1 MVELQTTWSW
11 LPAIYLFLGG
21 LSAGAFLTVSILRLV
36 KPDRFKKTVTGGVWT
51 AVAALAIGLLALVS
65 EVEKPFQAMILFK
78 SFVNGSSWMTIGA
91 WLLLVTFV
99 VFVLSALFTTDKLA
113 DWLGKVCKPFG
124 RARAGINKVLAIVGI
139 PCSLAVAAYTG
150 VLLSAAPAIPL
161 WNTWLLPALF
171 TVSALDTGVAA
182 VSVFA
187 AVLEKDE
194 DAHGLRTALEWT
206 VLCLVA
212 IEAVVL
218 AAFLTTMQG
227 SGADEVLASGLL
239 VSGPL
244 SMQFWALVVA
254 VGLVGPFLAALVQV
268 ATAKRKKDA
277 ALVPAVPVGGA
288 ACALVGGFTLRFLV
302 LAAGLHAALVS
313 PAALHARFAAHARPE
328 GGRYGDRR
336 GSRER
341 RGEGGHVLVSVG
353 HVFAGGFAGFFGASG
368 CGAAPSWRGA
378 GRVCRGVGDCRS
390 FDSAQGRSCRIRG
403 VATGHVR

>member
-21 LSAGAFLTVSILRLV
+21 LSAGAFLTVSILHLV

-99 VFVLSALFTTDKLA
+99 VFVLSALFTTDQLA

-227 SGADEVLASGLL
+227 SGADEALASGLL

-268 ATAKRKKDA
+268 ATAQRKKDA

-313 PAALHARFAAHARPE
+313 PAALQAVQ
-328 GGRYGDRR
+328 G
-336 GSRER
+336 
-341 RGEGGHVLVSVG
+341 VLLFVS
-353 HVFAGGFAGFFGASG
+353 
-368 CGAAPSWRGA
+368 
-378 GRVCRGVGDCRS
+378 
-390 FDSAQGRSCRIRG
+390 
-403 VATGHVR
+403 